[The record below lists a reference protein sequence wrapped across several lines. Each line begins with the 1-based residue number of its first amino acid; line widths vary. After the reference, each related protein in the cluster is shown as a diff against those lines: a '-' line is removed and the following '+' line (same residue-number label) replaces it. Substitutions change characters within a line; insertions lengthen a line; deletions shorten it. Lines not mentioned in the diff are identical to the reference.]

1 MLEDNFCLKM
11 LHEELRLVLQLLEEK
26 KSVQL
31 NVGSTW
37 KYELAF
43 LTVPR
48 YAVIVH
54 LGVSH

>member
-11 LHEELRLVLQLLEEK
+11 LHEELRLVLQPLEK
-26 KSVQL
+26 QKSVQI

-48 YAVIVH
+48 CAIVY